1 MSILLRKVKIQDPS
15 SPFHGEQKDIL
26 IQNGVIAEISD
37 LINSPVDQV
46 VDHSD
51 IHVSLGWVDTFSDFA
66 DPGYEHKENLE
77 SGANAAATGGF
88 TRVFV
93 VPNTSPALHSKS
105 QIEYI
110 IEKSRKLPVT
120 IQPIG
125 AITKNIEGKD
135 LAEMYDMFE
144 YQAIAFSDGFQSVQS
159 AGLLIKA
166 LQYVKAIDSVIIQL
180 PDDRSINP
188 NGLIN
193 EGIVSTQLGLPGKP
207 VLAEE
212 LMVARDI
219 KLAEYTDSK
228 LHITGITSARSVAL
242 IKKAKADG
250 IKITCAV
257 TPHHLFFCDE
267 DLKGYDTNLKVNLP
281 LRTKE
286 DRHVLQN
293 AVLDGTID
301 MIACHHQPQDW
312 DSKTC
317 EFEYAKYGMIGLES
331 CFGVLG
337 SLNIPEKKIIELICE
352 SPRKHFR
359 LPQEIIKVGSTA
371 ELTLYNPS
379 LEYIFDKTDIASASK
394 NSAFVGKKLKGSV
407 LGIVNKGSLF
417 TKESKKNNG

>member
-1 MSILLRKVKIQDPS
+1 MSILLRKVKIQDPT
-15 SPFHGEQKDIL
+15 SPFHGEQKDIF
-26 IQNGVIAEISD
+26 IQNGIIAEISD
-37 LINSPVDQV
+37 HITAAAEQIVDFPG
-46 VDHSD
+46 
-51 IHVSLGWVDTFSDFA
+51 IHVSKGWVDTFSDFA
-66 DPGYEHKENLE
+66 DPGFEHKENLE
-77 SGANAAATGGF
+77 SGSHAAAAGGF

-110 IEKSRKLPVT
+110 IEKSRNLPIT
-120 IQPIG
+120 IHPIG
-125 AITKNIEGKD
+125 AITKNIEGKE

-144 YQAIAFSDGFQSVQS
+144 YQAVAFSDGFQSVQS

-188 NGLIN
+188 NGLLN

-219 KLAEYTDSK
+219 KLAEYTNSK
-228 LHITGITSARSVAL
+228 LHITGITSSRSVEL
-242 IKKAKADG
+242 IKKAKNEG
-250 IKITCAV
+250 IQISCSV

-281 LRTKE
+281 LRSSFDKTAL
-286 DRHVLQN
+286 LQ
-293 AVLDGTID
+293 AVIEGTID

-312 DSKTC
+312 DNKTC
-317 EFEYAKYGMIGLES
+317 EFEYAKNGMIGLES

-337 SLNIPEKKIIELICE
+337 SLNIPEKTIIELLSG
-352 SPRKHFR
+352 SPRKHFS
-359 LPQEIIKVGSTA
+359 LPQDSLDLGSTA
-371 ELTLYNPS
+371 EISIYDPMA
-379 LEYIFDKTDIASASK
+379 EYIFSESHISSASK
-394 NSAFVGKKLKGSV
+394 NSPFIGKKLKGRV
-407 LGIVNKGSLF
+407 LGIVHKGSLWINEP
-417 TKESKKNNG
+417 TK

>member
-1 MSILLRKVKIQDPS
+1 MSILLRKVNIQDQF

-26 IQNGVIAEISD
+26 IQNGIITEIG
-37 LINSPVDQV
+37 DQLHADGSKV
-46 VDHSD
+46 VDVAGT
-51 IHVSLGWVDTFSDFA
+51 HVSQGWVDTFSDFA

-77 SGANAAATGGF
+77 SGARAAASGGF

-110 IEKSRKLPVT
+110 IEKSRRLPVT

-125 AITKNIEGKD
+125 AITKNIEGKE

-144 YQAIAFSDGFQSVQS
+144 YQAVAFSDGFHSVQS

-180 PDDRSINP
+180 PDDKSINP
-188 NGLIN
+188 GGLIN

-212 LMVARDI
+212 LMVSRDI

-228 LHITGITSARSVAL
+228 LHITGISSARSVEL
-242 IKKAKADG
+242 IRKAKSDG
-250 IKITCAV
+250 IKLTCSV
-257 TPHHLFFCDE
+257 TPYHLFFCDE

-281 LRTKE
+281 LRTKA
-286 DRHVLQN
+286 DRDALLN
-293 AVLDGTID
+293 AVMDGTID
-301 MIACHHQPQDW
+301 VIATHHQPQDW
-312 DSKTC
+312 DNKTC
-317 EFEYAKYGMIGLES
+317 EFEYAKHGMIGLES

-337 SLNIPEKKIIELICE
+337 ALNVPESRIIELLSIK
-352 SPRKHFR
+352 PREIFN
-359 LPQEIIKVGSTA
+359 LPQHPIQVNAPA
-371 ELTLYNPS
+371 ELSLYMPAS
-379 LEYIFDKTDIASASK
+379 EYLFQSDDIRSASK
-394 NSAFVGKKLKGSV
+394 NSAFIGKALKGKV
-407 LGIVNKGSLF
+407 LGIVNKESLF
-417 TKESKKNNG
+417 LKDARN

>member
-1 MSILLRKVKIQDPS
+1 MNILLRKVTIQDPG

-26 IQNGVIAEISD
+26 IQNGVITAIGDD
-37 LINSPVDQV
+37 LNADNAQV
-46 VDHSD
+46 VDYPGA
-51 IHVSLGWVDTFSDFA
+51 HVSQGWVDSFSDFA

-77 SGANAAATGGF
+77 SGANAAAAGGF

-110 IEKSRKLPVT
+110 IEKSRRLPVT
-120 IQPIG
+120 IHPIG
-125 AITKNIEGKD
+125 AITKNVEGKE
-135 LAEMYDMFE
+135 LAEMYDMFA
-144 YQAIAFSDGFQSVQS
+144 YQAVAFSDGFQSVQS

-188 NGLIN
+188 GGLMN

-207 VLAEE
+207 ILAEE

-228 LHITGITSARSVAL
+228 LHITGISSARSVEL
-242 IKKAKADG
+242 IRKAKADG
-250 IKITCAV
+250 IQVTCSV
-257 TPHHLFFCDE
+257 TPYHLFFSDE
-267 DLKGYDTNLKVNLP
+267 DLKGYDSNLKVNLP
-281 LRTKE
+281 LRTPA
-286 DRHVLQN
+286 DRVALRS
-293 AVLDGTID
+293 AVNDGTID

-312 DSKTC
+312 DNKTC

-337 SLNIPEKKIIELICE
+337 TLGISTDRILDLL
-352 SPRKHFR
+352 STAPRSAFN
-359 LPQEIIKVGSTA
+359 LPNPTIQVGTQA
-371 ELTLYNPS
+371 ELTLFNPS
-379 LEYIFDKTDIASASK
+379 ETYIFETKDIASASS
-394 NSAFVGKKLKGSV
+394 NTPFVGKTLTGRV
-407 LGIVNKGSLF
+407 FGIINKEHVILRN
-417 TKESKKNNG
+417 TNH